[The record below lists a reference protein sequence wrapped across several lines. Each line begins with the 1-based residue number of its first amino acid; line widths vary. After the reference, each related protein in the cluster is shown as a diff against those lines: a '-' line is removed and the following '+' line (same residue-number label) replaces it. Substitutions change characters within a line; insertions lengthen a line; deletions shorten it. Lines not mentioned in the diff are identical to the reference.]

1 MTLFQLS
8 PHKTYIKH
16 LGRQNLLQRIDE
28 AIATLSRGSTQ
39 HQVHVVHGNFDFVIV
54 EPSDVLLG
62 TLHTSTVEKD
72 SDVHLVHV
80 AHGIAELRVVVRVS
94 LVAIE
99 RAVLAV
105 VVFRVALATAQGS
118 QHAAGARTL
127 GRVASTIKC

>member
-39 HQVHVVHGNFDFVIV
+39 HQVDVVHGDFNFVIV

-62 TLHTSTVEKD
+62 TLHNSSVERD
-72 SDVHLVHV
+72 RDVDLVHV
-80 AHGIAELRVVVRVS
+80 AHGIAELRVVVRLS
-94 LVAIE
+94 LVGIE
-99 RAVLAV
+99 WAVLAV
-105 VVFRVALATAQGS
+105 VVFSVALATAQGS

-127 GRVASTIKC
+127 ERVANTINS